1 MVTLIGI
8 ILAFLVLFLSALG
21 SVVIKMSAKSID
33 KNYISSF
40 IGLSILVFG
49 LISVPFDEEL
59 LRMKVSSQ
67 H

>member
-21 SVVIKMSAKSID
+21 SVVTKMSAKSID

-67 H
+67 Y